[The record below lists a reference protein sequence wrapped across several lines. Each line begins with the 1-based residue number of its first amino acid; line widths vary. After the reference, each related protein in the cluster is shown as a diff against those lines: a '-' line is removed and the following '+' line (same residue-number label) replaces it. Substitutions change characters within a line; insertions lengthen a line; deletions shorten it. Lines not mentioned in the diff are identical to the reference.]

1 MPDSCITPVSH
12 LYQLKRRI
20 GIVLKVA
27 GSVSICICEQV
38 ISSTYGPFLQKTR
51 RKRVESKQK
60 CSETCP
66 SSGILHPD
74 VDAPY
79 TRMLTPRTSG
89 CRESLHTDML

>member
-1 MPDSCITPVSH
+1 
-12 LYQLKRRI
+12 
-20 GIVLKVA
+20 
-27 GSVSICICEQV
+27 
-38 ISSTYGPFLQKTR
+38 
-51 RKRVESKQK
+51 VESKQK

>member
-1 MPDSCITPVSH
+1 M
-12 LYQLKRRI
+12 
-20 GIVLKVA
+20 
-27 GSVSICICEQV
+27 
-38 ISSTYGPFLQKTR
+38 
-51 RKRVESKQK
+51 ESKQK

-89 CRESLHTDML
+89 CRESLHTDMLLEPYVEQIKVTTQPERIEHFMSTFVPDVILLDMNFRRDAISGQEGSFGSKR

>member
-38 ISSTYGPFLQKTR
+38 ISVWRRRQKTR